1 MSPGKRLWHPQLGE
15 AWTAEVGQEGGST
28 SSGLPLPGELACVR
42 IRHTPGQ
49 SLVQELAQIGL
60 RFCITCIKAY
70 ICLQGLHR
78 VRIWFSLGQGHTCI
92 YICMVMIWVK
102 YGEIMVKTGPG

>member
-1 MSPGKRLWHPQLGE
+1 MSPGKRLSHRQLGE

-49 SLVQELAQIGL
+49 SLVQHRSGIGPDRVKIL
-60 RFCITCIKAY
+60 Y
-70 ICLQGLHR
+70 NLHQGLHR
-78 VRIWFSLGQGHTCI
+78 PTRPTSGQDL
-92 YICMVMIWVK
+92 V
-102 YGEIMVKTGPG
+102 